1 MIATC
6 GRLLAR
12 VGLASEAARTS
23 ARDALGENAVKNAA
37 GTCLAMLLSAA
48 TAAVAGLGFGW
59 TSEASAAPTFSAV
72 PLASPAGAGSSNTL
86 YFEAYDPVDADSGA
100 AGAVFLS
107 SAGAYQALRWGP
119 NGTYTTLGPLAGGIT
134 FKQSFATGVNDGG
147 VAVGWQDPQL
157 NGGGR
162 RAVRWAPD
170 GSAVLL
176 PGPAGYETVQA
187 EAHAVN
193 SAGQAAG
200 QAFLT
205 GITNRAI
212 RWSADGTANVL
223 GQTVNGVPVITS
235 YAHDINDAGQVVG
248 EATAGGTRAIRWSA
262 NGVATRLGDV
272 PGMESVTRFTG
283 AFALNE
289 LGGAAGYAGFEVLGN
304 RAVRWAPDGTAT
316 RLADVPGGTMIQS
329 MAYGVDDAGRTVGFV
344 QRSGLFEPSEQAA
357 FWDSDG
363 SAALL
368 KNLMSTSGWFFG
380 RALGIDSDGQF
391 IRIVAEGSH
400 PDVNNGLT
408 TDFLLTAPVPEPV
421 TLPAVAL
428 AGLVLSRR
436 RRRRG

>member
-1 MIATC
+1 M
-6 GRLLAR
+6 
-12 VGLASEAARTS
+12 S
-23 ARDALGENAVKNAA
+23 NAA
-37 GTCLAMLLSAA
+37 WICRAMMLSA
-48 TAAVAGLGFGW
+48 AAVAGLGSVW
-59 TSEASAAPTFSAV
+59 TSETSAAPTFTAV

-86 YFEAYDPVDADSGA
+86 YFESYDPVDAGSGA
-100 AGAVFLS
+100 AGAAWLS
-107 SAGAYQALRWGP
+107 SAGAYQALRWAP
-119 NGTYTTLGPLAGGIT
+119 DGTYTTLAPLTGGVT
-134 FKQSFATGVNDGG
+134 FKQSFATGVNEGG

-170 GSAVLL
+170 GSASIL

-205 GITNRAI
+205 GVTNRAI
-212 RWSADGTANVL
+212 RWSADGVATVL
-223 GQTVNGVPVITS
+223 GQTVNGATVVTS
-235 YAHDINDAGQVVG
+235 YAYDINDAGQV
-248 EATAGGTRAIRWSA
+248 AGYAITSPGGAGAVRWSA
-262 NGVATRLGDV
+262 AGVATRLGDV
-272 PGMESVTRFTG
+272 MNMGSAARTTG

-289 LGGAAGYAGFEVLGN
+289 LGGAAGYASFDVIGN
-304 RAVRWAPDGTAT
+304 RAVRWAPDGAAN
-316 RLADVPGGTMIQS
+316 RLADVSGGTMIQS

-368 KNLMSTSGWFFG
+368 KNLMSTPGWFFG

-391 IRIVAEGSH
+391 IRIIAEGSH
-400 PDVNNGLT
+400 PNVNNGLT
-408 TDFLLTAPVPEPV
+408 TDFLLTAPVPEPG
-421 TLPAVAL
+421 TLPAFAL
-428 AGLVLSRR
+428 AGVALGRR
-436 RRRRG
+436 RRRR